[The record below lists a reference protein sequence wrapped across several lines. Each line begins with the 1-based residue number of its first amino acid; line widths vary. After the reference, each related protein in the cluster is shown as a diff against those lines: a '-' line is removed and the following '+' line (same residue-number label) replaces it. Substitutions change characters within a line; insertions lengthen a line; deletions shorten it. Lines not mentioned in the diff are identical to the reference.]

1 MKSYRNV
8 FYHEILDR
16 HRASEILDDLVT
28 IEFSHDI
35 PENVVEE
42 AGDGENTLRSEE
54 RLESILSNE
63 GFPPPT
69 KQHPIPL
76 TVEGFPTL
84 NRTVP
89 DFVYIEKKVAIYLD
103 GMSGH
108 LHGNSETALV
118 DRLISDKL
126 DELGWEI
133 IRIQYPELND
143 PQVMNIYFRKLSRY
157 LGK

>member
-8 FYHEILDR
+8 FYHDALDR
-16 HRASEILDDLVT
+16 HKSVEILEQLET
-28 IEFSHDI
+28 IEISHDI

-42 AGDGENTLRSEE
+42 SGDGENTLPSEE
-54 RLESILSNE
+54 RLETMLKDE
-63 GFPPPT
+63 AFPTPT
-69 KQHPIPL
+69 KQHPISL
-76 TVEGFPTL
+76 TVDGFPTL
-84 NRTVP
+84 TRTVP
-89 DFVYIEKKVAIYLD
+89 DFVYVDKKIGIYLD

-108 LHGNSETALV
+108 LHGNPETALV

-126 DELGWEI
+126 DELGWET

-157 LGK
+157 LGN